1 MLLRFVVDVGFPP
14 VSKRTIRTIGQ
25 VSAGILLTL
34 VAFVGAARPAWAHNS
49 FVGSDPADGA
59 VIEKLPPKL
68 TLTFAS
74 EVVLAQLTVD
84 FTDATGSRS
93 ALSGFSQGPA
103 GTNAALVSIPPV
115 ASGAVSFRWKLVGS
129 DGHIVSGRVSLTIG
143 PRAQAA
149 APPPAATIPASG
161 IAVTAAAPSNAAV
174 VTTATKTAAG
184 IDRSA
189 QAPAAESSASTGSK
203 TLIRWLL
210 RLAAFVGLVAVAG
223 AALTSAFLW
232 GDGWYTPAVRQAAA
246 FGLGCIV
253 VSTFVT
259 AVGFYGDV
267 NNLRLF
273 LGTSYGLALVMRLIL
288 APALAFALFVWHP
301 HDEDMRWLGIAAG
314 IVALAATWS
323 WSGHPRSLPWALVG
337 VPLDVIHLIAAAAW
351 IGGLAFMGLVVMRL
365 GTAEEQFDAVKAFAP
380 VASRSVIA
388 LVVTGVL
395 QSLRIDR
402 NPLALF
408 TTTHGQL
415 LLLKIVVLGLML
427 YVANVNRKRVL
438 RRFRTKHPSKGTH
451 TMLQRAMVT
460 EAAIGL
466 LILAV
471 TAVLVVN
478 SPPPA

>member
-1 MLLRFVVDVGFPP
+1 MLLRYVVHVGFPP
-14 VSKRTIRTIGQ
+14 VSKRTTRTVGQ
-25 VSAGILLTL
+25 ISVGFLFAL
-34 VAFVGAARPAWAHNS
+34 VAFVGSARPAWAHNS

-59 VIEKLPPKL
+59 VVEKVPPKL

-84 FTDATGSRS
+84 FIDATGSRS
-93 ALSGFSQGPA
+93 ALPGFSHSPD
-103 GTNAALVSIPPV
+103 GTNAVLVPIPPAAAGTV
-115 ASGAVSFRWKLVGS
+115 TFRWKLVGS
-129 DGHIVSGRVSLTIG
+129 DGHTVSGRVGLTIG
-143 PRAQAA
+143 SQAQEA
-149 APPPAATIPASG
+149 APTTITVVDT
-161 IAVTAAAPSNAAV
+161 AVTASVPSNATVAI
-174 VTTATKTAAG
+174 TAADTAAA
-184 IDRSA
+184 IDQSTP
-189 QAPAAESSASTGSK
+189 APAAESSASTGSK
-203 TLIRWLL
+203 ALIRWLL

-223 AALTSAFLW
+223 VGEA
-232 GDGWYTPAVRQAAA
+232 WYLPAVRQATAL
-246 FGLGCIV
+246 GLGAIV

-259 AVGFYGDV
+259 ALGFYGEI
-267 NNLRLF
+267 NNLGVF

-288 APALAFALFVWHP
+288 TPAIALAFFVWHP
-301 HDEDMRWLGIAAG
+301 QDEGTRWFGIAAG
-314 IVALAATWS
+314 LVALAATWS
-323 WSGHPRSLPWALVG
+323 WSGHPRSLPLALVG
-337 VPLDVIHLIAAAAW
+337 VPLDVIHLIAAAVW

-380 VASRSVIA
+380 VASRSVTA

-395 QSLRIDR
+395 QSLRIDG

-415 LLLKIVVLGLML
+415 LLLKIAVLALML
-427 YVANVNRKRVL
+427 YVANVNRNRV
-438 RRFRTKHPSKGTH
+438 RTRFRTKHPSRGIH

-460 EAAIGL
+460 EAAVGL